1 VLILGA
7 LYQNELFQKLKITWE
22 SQMDTIKIIRIIA
35 LAVAI
40 IAAFIEIPYVA
51 LAFIVLGLA
60 IGFLGVP
67 EERRLL
73 FMVTAVTLALV
84 ADSLGPIPAVG
95 AYLTA
100 FLGNISAII
109 NVAAL
114 AVILMIFKD
123 RITE

>member
-1 VLILGA
+1 
-7 LYQNELFQKLKITWE
+7 
-22 SQMDTIKIIRIIA
+22 MDTIKIIRIIA
-35 LAVAI
+35 LIVAV

-84 ADSLGPIPAVG
+84 ADSLGPIPAIG
-95 AYLTA
+95 TYLTA
-100 FLGNISAII
+100 FLGNVSAII
-109 NVAAL
+109 NAAAL
-114 AVILMIFKD
+114 AVILVIFKD